1 MRPPTLLI
9 LTAVMLE
16 AKAIARALE
25 MPCPTPQK
33 PSKADRNGLSIT
45 LAVAGV
51 CAPHL
56 PDAAADLVLMAGLA
70 GALDP
75 SLMVGDLVVDDWPA
89 SLPLPPRV
97 RRGAIHTD
105 PRIAA
110 TPAQKASL
118 FAQTQAIAVDME
130 NATVREWARRHG
142 AEFGAIRAISDRA
155 DQPLDPAVLKLVDP
169 WGRPRPLAIAQTLAL
184 HPRLIPHLLRL
195 GTDSKA
201 AAHRLGQAIRQTIGS
216 ADSNGYC

>member
-1 MRPPTLLI
+1 MRPQTLLI

-25 MPCPTPQK
+25 MPCPTPHT
-33 PSKADRNGLSIT
+33 PSKADRNGIAIT
-45 LAVAGV
+45 LAVTGV

-75 SLMVGDLVVDDWPA
+75 ALAVGDLVVDDWPA
-89 SLPLPPRV
+89 SLPLPAGV
-97 RRGAIHTD
+97 RRGPIHTD

-118 FAQTQAIAVDME
+118 FAQTKALAVDME
-130 NATVREWARRHG
+130 NAPIREWAQQKG
-142 AEFGAIRAISDRA
+142 TEFGALRAISDRA

-169 WGRPRPLAIAQTLAL
+169 WGRPRPLAIARTLASR
-184 HPRLIPHLLRL
+184 PALIPHLLRL
-195 GTDSKA
+195 GADSKTA
-201 AAHRLGQAIRQTIGS
+201 ARRLGQAIRQAIDS
-216 ADSNGYC
+216 ADPNGYC